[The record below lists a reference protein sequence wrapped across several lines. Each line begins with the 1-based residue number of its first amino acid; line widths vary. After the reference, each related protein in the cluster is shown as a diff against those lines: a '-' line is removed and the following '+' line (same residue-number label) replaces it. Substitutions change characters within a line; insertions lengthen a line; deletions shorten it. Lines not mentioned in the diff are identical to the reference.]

1 MPKKNNHKNQKVTYK
16 NSGVSIENADK
27 LISKIKPIAKRTFN
41 KNVIGNIGG
50 FGALYDI
57 SRLNYKKPV
66 LVSGTDGVGT
76 KLKLAVKL
84 EKLNSIGID
93 LVAMCVND
101 IISQGAKPLF
111 FLDYYS
117 TSNLEV
123 ERSFQIIRGIAKGC
137 EMSGTSLIGGETAE
151 MPKVYKKG
159 DFDIAGFCVGV
170 IEKNDLLPKKNINA
184 GDCVIGIK
192 SSGFHSNGYSL
203 INNLISKN
211 KININETI
219 GKKNIGTEL
228 IKPTKIYTDILNIR
242 SFKKIKAIAN
252 ITGGGL
258 TENIPRVLPENKSAR
273 LDFNKITM
281 NKIFQYIQKK
291 GNVDNTEMLRVF
303 NCGVGMIL
311 IVKRNDAD
319 LIVNEL
325 KKIKLNS
332 SIVGDII
339 NNGGKSIVTYLNI

>member
-27 LISKIKPIAKRTFN
+27 LINKIKPIAKKTFN

-123 ERSFQIIRGIAKGC
+123 ERSFEIIRGIAKGC

-170 IEKNDLLPKKNINA
+170 IEKKDLLPKKNINA

-192 SSGFHSNGYSL
+192 SNGFHSNGYSL
-203 INNLISKN
+203 LNNLISKN

-228 IKPTKIYTDILNIR
+228 IKPTKIYTNILNIK

-291 GNVDNTEMLRVF
+291 GNVDNSEMLRVF

-319 LIVNEL
+319 LIINEL

-332 SIVGDII
+332 IIIGDII
-339 NNGGKSIVTYLNI
+339 NKSGKSIVTYLNI

>member
-27 LISKIKPIAKRTFN
+27 LINKIKPIATKTFN

-137 EMSGTSLIGGETAE
+137 EISGTSLIGGETAE

-170 IEKNDLLPKKNINA
+170 IEKKDLLPKKNINA

-203 INNLISKN
+203 LNNLISKN
-211 KININETI
+211 KININETV

-228 IKPTKIYTDILNIR
+228 IKPTKIYTDILNIK

-319 LIVNEL
+319 LIINEL

-332 SIVGDII
+332 SIIGDII
-339 NNGGKSIVTYLNI
+339 NKSGKSIVTYLNI

>member
-1 MPKKNNHKNQKVTYK
+1 MPKKNNHKNHKVTYK
-16 NSGVSIENADK
+16 SSGVSIENADK
-27 LISKIKPIAKRTFN
+27 LINKIKPIAKKTFN

-123 ERSFQIIRGIAKGC
+123 ERSFEIIRGIAKGC

-211 KININETI
+211 KININETV

-228 IKPTKIYTDILNIR
+228 IKPTKIYTDILNIK

-291 GNVDNTEMLRVF
+291 GNVDNSEMLRVF

-339 NNGGKSIVTYLNI
+339 NKSGKSIVTYLNI

>member
-27 LISKIKPIAKRTFN
+27 LINKIKPIAKKTFN

-84 EKLNSIGID
+84 DKLNSIGID

-123 ERSFQIIRGIAKGC
+123 ERSFEIIRGIAKGC
-137 EMSGTSLIGGETAE
+137 EISGISLIGGETAE

-170 IEKNDLLPKKNINA
+170 IEKKDLLPKKNINTS
-184 GDCVIGIK
+184 DCIIGIK

-203 INNLISKN
+203 LNNLISKN
-211 KININETI
+211 KININETL
-219 GKKNIGTEL
+219 GKKDIGTEL
-228 IKPTKIYTDILNIR
+228 IKPTKIYTDILNIK

-258 TENIPRVLPENKSAR
+258 TENIPRVLPENKSAQ

-281 NKIFQYIQKK
+281 SKIFQYIQKK
-291 GNVDNTEMLRVF
+291 GNVDNEEMLRVF

-319 LIVNEL
+319 LIINEL

-339 NNGGKSIVTYLNI
+339 NKGGKPIVTYLNI

>member
-27 LISKIKPIAKRTFN
+27 LINKIKPIAKKTFN

-123 ERSFQIIRGIAKGC
+123 ERSFEIIKGIAKGC
-137 EMSGTSLIGGETAE
+137 EISGTSLIGGETAE

-170 IEKNDLLPKKNINA
+170 IEKKDLLPKKNINA

-192 SSGFHSNGYSL
+192 SNGFHSNGYSL
-203 INNLISKN
+203 LNNLISKN

-228 IKPTKIYTDILNIR
+228 IKPTKIYTNILNIK

-291 GNVDNTEMLRVF
+291 GNVDNSEMLRVF

-319 LIVNEL
+319 LIINEL

-339 NNGGKSIVTYLNI
+339 NKSGKSIVTYLNI